1 MLIVPWNLVAK
12 YSDLDLVQR
21 LCSAVGHLSY
31 LLRRRRR
38 EEAKQSMPVWA
49 LGLGLAAC
57 DMESIKKKSHP
68 SLCLTQFQIFFGSA

>member
-1 MLIVPWNLVAK
+1 MAK

-57 DMESIKKKSHP
+57 DMESIKKKKSP
-68 SLCLTQFQIFFGSA
+68 ESLFDAVSDLFWISLTMI